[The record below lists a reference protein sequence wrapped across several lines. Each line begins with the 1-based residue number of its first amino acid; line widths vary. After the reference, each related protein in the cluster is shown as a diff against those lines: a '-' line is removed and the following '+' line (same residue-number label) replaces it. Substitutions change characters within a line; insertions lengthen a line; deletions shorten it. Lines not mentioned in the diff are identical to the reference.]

1 MTHAI
6 QFRWTSCSR
15 SDVGMVREINEDAC
29 LDRPERG
36 LWAVA
41 DGMGGHSRGDLA
53 SRIVTEALDQLPP
66 HDDVLKYL
74 NDARRRLQ
82 TANSSLRKEAVI
94 RDTRIIGSTVV
105 VLLACDAYCAY
116 LWAGDSRLYLF
127 RDGRLKQ
134 LTRDHSQVEELKS
147 KGELGSADLV
157 NHPARNLI
165 TRAVGGAD
173 TLDLDEE
180 TIQAGD
186 GDMFL
191 LCSDGLSNMVTD
203 DEIRSV
209 LVPGDCRHASELL
222 IDMALERGGRD
233 NISVVAVRAED
244 MHSAEKTVLNPAV

>member
-1 MTHAI
+1 VTHAI

-66 HDDVLKYL
+66 HGDVLKYL

-82 TANSSLRKEAVI
+82 TANRELRKEAVI
-94 RDTRIIGSTVV
+94 RDARIIGSTVV

-127 RDGRLKQ
+127 RDGRLKL
-134 LTRDHSQVEELKS
+134 LTRDHSQVEELRA
-147 KGELGSADLV
+147 KGELSPEELV
-157 NHPARNLI
+157 NHPARNFI

-173 TLDLDEE
+173 ALDLDEE

-191 LCSDGLSNMVTD
+191 LCSDGLSNMVTE
-203 DEIRSV
+203 DEMRSV
-209 LVPGDCRHASELL
+209 LVTGDCRHASELL

-233 NISVVAVRAED
+233 NISVVVVRAED
-244 MHSAEKTVLNPAV
+244 LHSAEKTVLNPAV